1 MILNWDYSETKKK
14 KVCRLGQNFKLYFCW
29 LDLDNFC
36 WFGLEGYMYC
46 YCLISFKNN
55 CLNPPKIIMHCF
67 VEFASARTTYFLKFV
82 WSAELD
88 WREDLLI
95 GIVLVRCGLNMELLW
110 VLGRRLD
117 WLHYWRAALLNYV
130 EFCRV
135 EDRADCIAIIY
146 LYYKVGQAGRIKVI
160 FVGGRTGRIKWFCG
174 WFIYRKNR
182 SFINIYSC

>member
-1 MILNWDYSETKKK
+1 
-14 KVCRLGQNFKLYFCW
+14 
-29 LDLDNFC
+29 
-36 WFGLEGYMYC
+36 MYC
-46 YCLISFKNN
+46 YRPKLFKKN
-55 CLNPPKIIMHCF
+55 CLKSPNDIISCF

-95 GIVLVRCGLNMELLW
+95 GIVLVRCGQNMELLW

-146 LYYKVGQAGRIKVI
+146 LYIIRLGKQEELRWYLWAGGQEELNGFVVDLYIGRIGVLLI
-160 FVGGRTGRIKWFCG
+160 YIVVSVGGRLVVGCKYCFT
-174 WFIYRKNR
+174 
-182 SFINIYSC
+182 